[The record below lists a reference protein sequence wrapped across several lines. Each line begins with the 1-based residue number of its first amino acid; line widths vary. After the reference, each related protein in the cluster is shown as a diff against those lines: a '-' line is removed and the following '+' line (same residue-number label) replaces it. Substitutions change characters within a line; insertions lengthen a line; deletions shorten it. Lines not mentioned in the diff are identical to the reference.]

1 MRCNCFYSAGWTF
14 VAFNFCTLLA
24 CFWSPS
30 DCKKIPD
37 IALRSIELSNNFR
50 FARYRSIFFGN
61 HCSSIARQE
70 KITFRLGSPDQN
82 KQTRIVKNSN
92 YKCEC
97 KFSRERDRIPNRTLA
112 NVLDGKKVGH
122 PLLRGMPILPIGMSA
137 LQKRTND
144 KESQPNLISP

>member
-1 MRCNCFYSAGWTF
+1 MKLLVSTRPEREGGTEGGCRLLWLALFLSARASLYIIYRRVREGLTAHVRRNCFYSAGWTF
-14 VAFNFCTLLA
+14 CAFHFFTLLA

-37 IALRSIELSNNFR
+37 ISLRSIQLTNNFR

-82 KQTRIVKNSN
+82 KQT
-92 YKCEC
+92 
-97 KFSRERDRIPNRTLA
+97 
-112 NVLDGKKVGH
+112 
-122 PLLRGMPILPIGMSA
+122 
-137 LQKRTND
+137 
-144 KESQPNLISP
+144 